1 MSLSEPFTV
10 LNSSR
15 FLRPGLMVCSEH
27 IIIILNDSDYLSLGG
42 WEQKIRNFPQK

>member
-1 MSLSEPFTV
+1 MSLSEPFSV

-15 FLRPGLMVCSEH
+15 VLRPGSMVCLEH

-42 WEQKIRNFPQK
+42 WEQKI